1 MAGVTSAALEQPLT
15 QSIGSWGRRG
25 KLSGAGTASD
35 GEMVERWRHGGGVRR
50 GLKHG

>member
-1 MAGVTSAALEQPLT
+1 MAGITSAALEQPLT
-15 QSIGSWGRRG
+15 QSIASWGETG
-25 KLSGAGTASD
+25 EAQQSGTASD